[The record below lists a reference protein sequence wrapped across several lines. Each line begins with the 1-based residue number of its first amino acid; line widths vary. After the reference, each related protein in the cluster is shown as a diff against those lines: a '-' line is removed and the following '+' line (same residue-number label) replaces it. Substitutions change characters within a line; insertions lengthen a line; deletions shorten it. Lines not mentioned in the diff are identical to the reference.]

1 MQARMEIRTA
11 QAFDEAHWRQLWR
24 GYADFYEADL
34 PEAVTAATWGRT
46 VAPSPAILCR
56 VAAEDGR
63 LLGFSHS
70 LLHEG
75 TWVLATICYL
85 EDLYVDPSAR
95 GRGVGRALIADLV
108 DMARTQGWSRLY
120 WHTRRGNEAARRV
133 YDGFAKA
140 DDFVRYLLKFY

>member
-1 MQARMEIRTA
+1 MGADRRALAR
-11 QAFDEAHWRQLWR
+11 DLVPGR
-24 GYADFYEADL
+24 GGGR
-34 PEAVTAATWGRT
+34 PAV
-46 VAPSPAILCR
+46 
-56 VAAEDGR
+56 
-63 LLGFSHS
+63 GFSHS

-75 TWVLATICYL
+75 TWVLAPICYL

-133 YDGFAKA
+133 YDGFVKA